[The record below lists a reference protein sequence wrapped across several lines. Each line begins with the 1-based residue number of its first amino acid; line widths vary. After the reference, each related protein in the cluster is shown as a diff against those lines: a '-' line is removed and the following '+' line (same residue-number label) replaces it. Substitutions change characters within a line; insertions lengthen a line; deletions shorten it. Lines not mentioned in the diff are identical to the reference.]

1 MSGFD
6 WNGPIGF
13 ASLELQLE
21 VLGLNESFLEK
32 LKQNKSRVLDIGC
45 GETFELVKYLRLREI
60 NAEGLDPRIKE
71 ENEYLISMGLPKSSK
86 EMGKK
91 IPKPDNYYNLIF
103 SHCMDHFYNLIDI
116 PGSEKDKQRRKF
128 EKTLEKTPGQ
138 LLRSDLAILEAV
150 RILKLGAEVIIYPG
164 MHFISNMQNTL
175 EEKGCSYEQQ
185 SLEEFKAEF
194 IRQKYEGIYAWFEE
208 PFKRGDYKYRTVIH
222 KN

>member
-1 MSGFD
+1 M
-6 WNGPIGF
+6 
-13 ASLELQLE
+13 
-21 VLGLNESFLEK
+21 
-32 LKQNKSRVLDIGC
+32 
-45 GETFELVKYLRLREI
+45 
-60 NAEGLDPRIKE
+60 
-71 ENEYLISMGLPKSSK
+71 
-86 EMGKK
+86 
-91 IPKPDNYYNLIF
+91 
-103 SHCMDHFYNLIDI
+103 
-116 PGSEKDKQRRKF
+116 
-128 EKTLEKTPGQ
+128 
-138 LLRSDLAILEAV
+138 EAV